1 MLRWADVL
9 KDKSLQN
16 LPYKIELDALG
27 RIVMTP
33 ASNRHGMYQ
42 TEIAS
47 RLRAL
52 MRHGRVF
59 NECSIATLDGVKV
72 ADVVWVSP
80 AFLKKN
86 RDVTPYAQSP
96 EICVEVISPS
106 NSHQEI
112 EGKIAAYFSKGA
124 REVWLCDLNGKMSF
138 HDYSGKIRKS
148 KLVAKFPSKI
158 SIRTS

>member
-47 RLRAL
+47 RLREL
-52 MRHGRVF
+52 MRRGRVF
-59 NECSIATLDGVKV
+59 NECSIATHDGVKV
-72 ADVVWVSP
+72 AELVS
-80 AFLKKN
+80 
-86 RDVTPYAQSP
+86 
-96 EICVEVISPS
+96 
-106 NSHQEI
+106 
-112 EGKIAAYFSKGA
+112 
-124 REVWLCDLNGKMSF
+124 
-138 HDYSGKIRKS
+138 
-148 KLVAKFPSKI
+148 KFPSKI